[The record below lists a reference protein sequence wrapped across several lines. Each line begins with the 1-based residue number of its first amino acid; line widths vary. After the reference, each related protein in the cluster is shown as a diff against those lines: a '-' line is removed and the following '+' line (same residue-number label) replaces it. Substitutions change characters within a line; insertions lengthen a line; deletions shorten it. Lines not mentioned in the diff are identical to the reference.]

1 MKFSNSIQ
9 NLLEVPTNCF
19 YGPPKGQFNN
29 SKPMIVAYNHQE
41 HGHLLFNITVDTV
54 PKKTSGSKKVTKL
67 EKGTLF
73 ILSNSTQLLS
83 LLW

>member
-1 MKFSNSIQ
+1 
-9 NLLEVPTNCF
+9 
-19 YGPPKGQFNN
+19 
-29 SKPMIVAYNHQE
+29 MIVAYNHQE
-41 HGHLLFNITVDTV
+41 HGHLLFNITMDIV